1 MSTRKV
7 VTAGNSHWFWAWR
20 DRVRDPTLTL
30 MLIVQGLIIL
40 VGAPC
45 AAIGYP
51 GSRIVLELLF
61 LIFAFLIILVSRGAI
76 TTAVAT
82 VAMIATLAGVFL
94 TVIAPSTSTVLLAHA
109 GTIVGAIVV
118 AYVVGRAVFAPGL
131 VTSHRVLGAI
141 VLYLNFGLM
150 CTTAYR
156 LIWDLVPNSFNGIA
170 EGTTSLRA
178 SGTLLYF
185 SFVVLTTIGFG
196 DIVPVHPFARSL
208 ADLEGIIG
216 QLYPATLLA
225 RLITLE
231 LESHRR

>member
-1 MSTRKV
+1 M
-7 VTAGNSHWFWAWR
+7 
-20 DRVRDPTLTL
+20 
-30 MLIVQGLIIL
+30 
-40 VGAPC
+40 
-45 AAIGYP
+45 
-51 GSRIVLELLF
+51 
-61 LIFAFLIILVSRGAI
+61 
-76 TTAVAT
+76 
-82 VAMIATLAGVFL
+82 
-94 TVIAPSTSTVLLAHA
+94 
-109 GTIVGAIVV
+109 V

-170 EGTTSLRA
+170 EGTTSLQA

-196 DIVPVHPFARSL
+196 DIVPVHAFARSL